1 MVPELSPQTNKA
13 IALSY
18 SAFGL
23 AIGASL
29 GHQVAEKLTGNN
41 HLLLSLKKWNN
52 YLLWKA
58 QTSISRC
65 EGNPASRLHH

>member
-13 IALSY
+13 IVLSY

-41 HLLLSLKKWNN
+41 HLLLSLKK
-52 YLLWKA
+52 KGSDVA
-58 QTSISRC
+58 
-65 EGNPASRLHH
+65 

>member
-18 SAFGL
+18 S

-41 HLLLSLKKWNN
+41 HLLLSLKKKEQLITCCGRADM
-52 YLLWKA
+52 YFPL
-58 QTSISRC
+58 
-65 EGNPASRLHH
+65 

>member
-13 IALSY
+13 IVLSY

-41 HLLLSLKKWNN
+41 HLLLSLKKKEQ
-52 YLLWKA
+52 LLVV
-58 QTSISRC
+58 
-65 EGNPASRLHH
+65 EGADMYFPL